1 MDGNSL
7 FSLAGKVAV
16 VTGGNGGIGLG
27 IARGLATAG
36 AAIAVVGRR
45 AEKLADAVEHLESLG
60 ARAVGLPCDVTDAAA
75 VAALPGQVADRLGG
89 LDILVNN
96 AGISI
101 RKRPEDLGTDEWHQV
116 LDANLT
122 AAFLCAKACYPLMKQ
137 AGGGKIVNNGSM
149 LSIFGAPWTAAYGA
163 SKGGVVQL
171 TRSLA
176 AAWAADNIQVNC
188 LLPGW
193 IDTELTQRA
202 REQVE
207 GLHEKVLQRTPAGRW
222 GRPDDFAGVAVFL
235 ASAASDF
242 ITGAALPVD
251 GGYSIA
257 L

>member
-1 MDGNSL
+1 MNGGSL
-7 FSLAGKVAV
+7 FSLDGKVAV

-27 IARGLATAG
+27 MARGLARAG
-36 AAIAVVGRR
+36 AAVAVVGRK
-45 AEKLADAVEHLESLG
+45 AEKLAAAVEHLEALG
-60 ARAVGLPCDVTDAAA
+60 ARAVGLPCDVADGEA
-75 VAALPGQVADRLGG
+75 VANLPGQVADRLGG

-96 AGISI
+96 AGMNI
-101 RKRPEDLGTDEWHQV
+101 RRRPEDLAPDEWGQV

-122 AAFLCAKACYPLMKQ
+122 TAFLCAKACYPLMKQ

-149 LSIFGAPWTAAYGA
+149 LSIFGAPWSPAYGA

-176 AAWAADNIQVNC
+176 VAWAADNIQVNC
-188 LLPGW
+188 ILPGW
-193 IDTELTQRA
+193 IDTELTVRA
-202 REQVE
+202 RAEVE
-207 GLHEKVLQRTPAGRW
+207 GLHEKVMARTPVGRW
-222 GRPDDFAGVAVFL
+222 GQPDDFAGVAVFL

-242 ITGAALPVD
+242 VTGTALPVD